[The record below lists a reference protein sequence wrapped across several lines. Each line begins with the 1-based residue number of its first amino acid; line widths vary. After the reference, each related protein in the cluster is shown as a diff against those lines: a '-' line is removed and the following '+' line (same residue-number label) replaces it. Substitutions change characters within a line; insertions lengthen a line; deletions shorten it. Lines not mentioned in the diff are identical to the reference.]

1 MARKYTSKETKSL
14 IDKHKE
20 NLKSLENSFS
30 LPSKFV
36 NQIQDH
42 VHYMYSSGIFSTEVM
57 NSLKEEQSD
66 FQEQFD
72 KLIKLLY
79 LYKRAL
85 RQFHTSQAILFNNK
99 SRIVSMIKEASAG
112 SNNITWLFA

>member
-30 LPSKFV
+30 LPSKFG

-57 NSLKEEQSD
+57 INKTKEPPGGRFFSL
-66 FQEQFD
+66 QFS
-72 KLIKLLY
+72 LY
-79 LYKRAL
+79 SYSLA
-85 RQFHTSQAILFNNK
+85 
-99 SRIVSMIKEASAG
+99 E
-112 SNNITWLFA
+112 